1 MNKVK
6 RMTKKQKILL
16 EENIELLDG
25 KINLTQ
31 HAAIQKWCEQ
41 LFQICS
47 LSPGVCRKIIQY
59 FNKMLQIISVGIISV
74 GIISK
79 ESIATELIFLNMM
92 YGLLN

>member
-59 FNKMLQIISVGIISV
+59 FNKMLQIISVGIIS
-74 GIISK
+74 K